1 MFSLYILVQL
11 LVKFHGLILQETE
24 MKKDKF
30 KFRAFTALIV
40 LWSFIVENVTGIVLY
55 IVPPGRIAHWT
66 NWKLWGFTKEQWAA
80 LHTIFGYIFLIFAVI
95 HIYYNWKPLIKYMSG
110 KIESA
115 LRYKKELGISL
126 FILFWIVV
134 SGIWSLPP
142 LVYVSELGESIKNS
156 WVKSPELEPP
166 FGHAELVS
174 LQTFCKKQR
183 IPLDQAM
190 KELRSSGFRVD
201 SPKSTLTEIADS
213 KRSSGMGVYEVIKKL
228 ETKPEAMQPGDVW
241 TPEKIEEVFS
251 GTGLGN
257 KTIGQIVKEMELES
271 GKVYR
276 RLKEAGIDAKDDDNM
291 KQLANEHNTTP
302 MKILTVVLIEGSRI

>member
-1 MFSLYILVQL
+1 MS
-11 LVKFHGLILQETE
+11 
-24 MKKDKF
+24 KKNWSG
-30 KFRAFTALIV
+30 RAFTSLCSLVSFV
-40 LWSFIVENVTGIVLY
+40 LLCFTGIILY
-55 IVPPGRIAHWT
+55 IEPHGRVAYWTKWQFLALEKDQWGAVHVFSGLLLLIAGMFH
-66 NWKLWGFTKEQWAA
+66 L
-80 LHTIFGYIFLIFAVI
+80 
-95 HIYYNWKPLIKYMSG
+95 YYNWKPLIKYLSA

-126 FILFWIVV
+126 FILLWIVV

-156 WVKSPELEPP
+156 WITSPELEPP

-174 LQTFCKKQR
+174 LKTFCKKQR

-190 KELRSSGFRVD
+190 MELRKAGFRVD
-201 SPKSTLTEIADS
+201 SPKSTLTEIAES

-228 ETKPEAMQPGDVW
+228 ETKPEAMQPGAVW
-241 TPEKIEEVFS
+241 TPEKIEEYFS

-257 KTIGQIVKEMELES
+257 KSIGQIIKEMELAPD
-271 GKVYR
+271 KVYL
-276 RLKEAGIDAKDDDNM
+276 RLKESGVEAEEDDKL

-302 MKILTVVLIEGSRI
+302 IKILTIVLIEGSRI

>member
-1 MFSLYILVQL
+1 MSE
-11 LVKFHGLILQETE
+11 KRWSG
-24 MKKDKF
+24 
-30 KFRAFTALIV
+30 RAFTSLCSLVSFV
-40 LWSFIVENVTGIVLY
+40 LLCLTGIILY
-55 IVPPGRIAHWT
+55 VEPHGRVAYWTKWQFLGLEKDQWGAVHIFSGLLLLIAG
-66 NWKLWGFTKEQWAA
+66 GFH
-80 LHTIFGYIFLIFAVI
+80 L
-95 HIYYNWKPLIKYMSG
+95 YYNWKPLIKYLSG

-126 FILFWIVV
+126 FILLWIVV

-156 WVKSPELEPP
+156 WITSPELEPP

-190 KELRSSGFRVD
+190 MELRKAGFKID
-201 SPKSTLTEIADS
+201 SPKSTLTEIADT

-228 ETKPEAMQPGDVW
+228 ETKPEAMQPGAVW

-257 KTIGQIVKEMELES
+257 KTIGQIVKEMELEPE
-271 GKVYR
+271 KVYL
-276 RLKEAGIDAKDDDNM
+276 RLNEAGVEAQDDDKM
-291 KQLANEHNTTP
+291 KQLANENNTTP
-302 MKILTVVLIEGSRI
+302 IKILTVVLIKDSRID